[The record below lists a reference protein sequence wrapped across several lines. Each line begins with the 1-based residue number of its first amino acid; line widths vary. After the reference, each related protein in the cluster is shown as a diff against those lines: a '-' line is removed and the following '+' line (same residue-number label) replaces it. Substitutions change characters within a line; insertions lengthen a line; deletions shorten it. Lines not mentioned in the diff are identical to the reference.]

1 MMVNFSKTS
10 ALSRYGRLRPGL
22 VVAVLLLGVA
32 AMGCVSFGRGTYQ
45 VDIFSEMHYTQVYR
59 SQEPPRLYPA
69 TGSVPFQLVGS
80 GPLVVEKLSL
90 AVTADTVDQGM
101 GLYEVNCAVCH
112 GLSGTGDGPMKR
124 FLIKW
129 GGILPPDLLSST
141 TAGRSDDVL
150 LGLIGEGGSTKLT
163 FADLGLEP
171 PPEVSN
177 PITMPVFK
185 KLLTPEELWMVVHY
199 VRDLQGQ

>member
-1 MMVNFSKTS
+1 
-10 ALSRYGRLRPGL
+10 
-22 VVAVLLLGVA
+22 
-32 AMGCVSFGRGTYQ
+32 
-45 VDIFSEMHYTQVYR
+45 
-59 SQEPPRLYPA
+59 
-69 TGSVPFQLVGS
+69 VPFQLVGS

-171 PPEVSN
+171 PPEVGN

-185 KLLTPEELWMVVHY
+185 KLLTPEELWMVLHY

>member
-1 MMVNFSKTS
+1 MVNFSKTS

-45 VDIFSEMHYTQVYR
+45 VDIFSEMHYTQMYR

-171 PPEVSN
+171 PPEVGN